1 MSLTGKACV
10 PCQGGIPP
18 LTPEQAG
25 NLLPQVPGWSLSE
38 DSDRLNR
45 KFEFD
50 DFVTALEF
58 VNKVGEL
65 AEQEGHH
72 PDISLGWGYTDII
85 IFTHK
90 IQGLHE
96 NDFILAAKVNELS

>member
-45 KFEFD
+45 ARVRK
-50 DFVTALEF
+50 
-58 VNKVGEL
+58 
-65 AEQEGHH
+65 
-72 PDISLGWGYTDII
+72 
-85 IFTHK
+85 
-90 IQGLHE
+90 
-96 NDFILAAKVNELS
+96 